1 MGRPRPDLR
10 PDIRSFPHRNYV
22 IYFRVRDDV
31 LEVINILHS
40 RRDLADRFASPE
52 EP

>member
-1 MGRPRPDLR
+1 
-10 PDIRSFPHRNYV
+10 V